1 MGVFP
6 GWLAASCCNLASKD
20 GKHCQNGHK
29 MVSFLSEFRR
39 DVWEFSRFEGFLR
52 VNSEFVT
59 VETLQNGKFS
69 SEFRRDVGKFSRF
82 EAFLGDGRGARQG
95 REVVNKNSNNNNN
108 NNNTNS
114 SNNNS
119 NSNSNSNNTN
129 TNSNSNSV
137 LRFIDCGVS
146 VLLGVSSR
154 YVGLL
159 GLPFPQ
165 QQQ

>member
-1 MGVFP
+1 MHLHFGHCF
-6 GWLAASCCNLASKD
+6 CASK
-20 GKHCQNGHK
+20 
-29 MVSFLSEFRR
+29 VERR
-39 DVWEFSRFEGFLR
+39 LAKLGVH
-52 VNSEFVT
+52 
-59 VETLQNGKFS
+59 ETT
-69 SEFRRDVGKFSRF
+69 
-82 EAFLGDGRGARQG
+82 
-95 REVVNKNSNNNNN
+95 NNNNN
-108 NNNTNS
+108 NNNTSS
-114 SNNNS
+114 SNNNSNS